1 MAESIFDAQ
10 VGRMSGRAHKAAASS
25 APGDEE
31 GGAGW
36 LQDQAAEKLRAQGFS
51 ARQAAAAVSAVWSV
65 IEGADRAAV
74 AAAVGGEAERA
85 KPKEDAG
92 RFVRVMIE
100 MLRGIV
106 DPKEQRPRLNAW
118 VCLAALGDEDVG
130 SLRRIAEAYALSPQ
144 AVAMRMR
151 ALQQAH
157 DLPENQFNKSEAAC
171 FVYQETNG
179 RKAA

>member
-1 MAESIFDAQ
+1 MAETIFDAQ
-10 VGRMSGRAHKAAASS
+10 VGRMSGGAHREATSC
-25 APGDEE
+25 APGDDE

-36 LQDQAAEKLRAQGFS
+36 LQDQAAEVLRAQGFT
-51 ARQAAAAVSAVWSV
+51 ARQAAQAVAAVWRV
-65 IEGADRAAV
+65 IESADRDAVVAAV
-74 AAAVGGEAERA
+74 AGDEVAAQ
-85 KPKEDAG
+85 PKEDAG
-92 RFVRVMIE
+92 RFVRVTIE

-106 DPKEQRPRLNAW
+106 DPREQRPRLNAW

-151 ALQQAH
+151 TIQQAH